1 MNINE
6 AELSITRVVGERGD
20 VSNGGETEDHN
31 LIVVGMAGSN
41 ASLTLYDKG
50 EYLDFTQADEMGDW
64 AKSLSSLST
73 GFHELTAKTSNGE
86 STSNAWSFT
95 IVSAAVR
102 PDISHVQDLRG
113 NLIENGGTTQDTIV
127 ILFGTAQDSIVEI
140 LDDTTSWGTA
150 QVDGNNIWSKRL
162 AGIEI
167 GEHRFTARNTSDGLA
182 SLPWVLTVE
191 SANTAP
197 VIVRVQ
203 DSNNQDITNGGSTED
218 TSIVLSGTAMASA
231 TIEVLDETTS
241 WGTVPVSLSGRWS
254 KPLAG
259 LEFGLHRF
267 RAKEVS
273 SQLESLP
280 WQLTVVNDPLV
291 IDTSP
296 MRLDG
301 FSIYMGW
308 PRTDNDSPGNTQV
321 RRPTGGSGVY
331 SYSSGN
337 TAIARVD
344 ANGKVWG
351 VGWGETTVSVS
362 DEKSNVVTFPVFV
375 TNVYE
380 LRHSSSQYTH
390 AQAVRYFETLSSRYI
405 AYEQRAQDEMVRL
418 YQRPYVYL
426 DQHYWCPVHEGC
438 GGGLGLCF
446 LYPEQSLGCADPN
459 LIYDMLILA
468 EIGTAVE
475 PNVMRFRG

>member
-1 MNINE
+1 MNINK
-6 AELSITRVVGERGD
+6 ADLSIIRVVGEHGE
-20 VSNGGETEDHN
+20 VSNDGETEDHN
-31 LIVVGMAGSN
+31 FIVAGMAGGN
-41 ASLTLYDKG
+41 ASLTLYDRG
-50 EYLDFTQADEMGDW
+50 EYIDFVQAEEMGDW
-64 AKSLSSLST
+64 AKSLRSLSA
-73 GFHELTAKTSNGE
+73 GFHELEARTSNGE
-86 STSNAWSFT
+86 STSNAWRFT
-95 IVSAAVR
+95 VVSAAVR
-102 PDISHVQDLRG
+102 PAISHVQDLRG

-127 ILFGTAQDSIVEI
+127 TLFGTAQDSLVEI

-150 QVDGNNIWSKRL
+150 QVDGNKIWNKRL

-167 GEHRFTARNTSDGLA
+167 GEHRFMARNADDGLE
-182 SLPWVLTVE
+182 SLPWLLTVE
-191 SANTAP
+191 SATTAP
-197 VIVRVQ
+197 VIVRAQ
-203 DSNNQDITNGGSTED
+203 DSNNQDITDGGSTED
-218 TSIVLSGTAMASA
+218 TSIVLSGAAMANA

-241 WGTVPVSLSGRWS
+241 WGTVPVSLSGSWS
-254 KPLAG
+254 KALAG

-296 MRLDG
+296 LHLDG
-301 FSIYMGW
+301 FSIYMRW

-331 SYSSGN
+331 RYSSGN
-337 TAIARVD
+337 TAVAQVD
-344 ANGKVWG
+344 ANGKVRG

-362 DEKSNVVTFPVFV
+362 DEQSNVVTFPVFV

-380 LRHSSSQYTH
+380 LRHASLQYTH
-390 AQAVRYFETLSSRYI
+390 AQAVRYFESLSSRYL

-418 YQRPYVYL
+418 YQRPFVYL

-438 GGGLGLCF
+438 GGGMALCF

-459 LIYDMLILA
+459 LMYDFLVLA
-468 EIGTAVE
+468 EIGTAVD
-475 PNVMRFRG
+475 PKVKCFRG

>member
-6 AELSITRVVGERGD
+6 ADLSITRVVGERGD

-31 LIVVGMAGSN
+31 FIVAGMAGGN
-41 ASLTLYDKG
+41 TSLTLYDRG
-50 EYLDFTQADEMGDW
+50 EYIDFVQAEEMGDW

-86 STSNAWSFT
+86 STSNAWRFT
-95 IVSAAVR
+95 IVSASVG

-127 ILFGTAQDSIVEI
+127 TLFGTAQDSIVEI

-150 QVDGNNIWSKRL
+150 AVDGNNIWNKRL

-167 GEHRFTARNTSDGLA
+167 GEHRFTAINTSDGLE
-182 SLPWVLTVE
+182 SLAWVLTVE

-197 VIVRVQ
+197 VIIRVQ

-231 TIEVLDETTS
+231 TLEVLDETTS
-241 WGTVPVSLSGRWS
+241 WGTVPVSLSGSWS
-254 KPLAG
+254 KSLAG

-301 FSIYMGW
+301 FSIYMDW

-321 RRPTGGSGVY
+321 RRPTGGSG
-331 SYSSGN
+331 SYRYLSSN
-337 TAIARVD
+337 TAIAQVD
-344 ANGKVWG
+344 SQGKVRG
-351 VGWGETTVSVS
+351 VGWGEAVISVT
-362 DEKSNVVTFPVFV
+362 DEKSDVVSFLVVV
-375 TNVYE
+375 TNVYV
-380 LRHSSSQYTH
+380 LVHSPHTYTH
-390 AQAVRYFETLSSRYI
+390 AEAVAYFESLSFHFE
-405 AYEQRAQDEMVRL
+405 AYDQRAQDEMVRL
-418 YQRPYVYL
+418 YQKPFPLLVN
-426 DQHYWCPVHEGC
+426 HYWCPVSSGC
-438 GGGLGLCF
+438 GGGLALSF
-446 LYPEQSLGCADPN
+446 VYPQQDLGCADPN
-459 LIYDMLILA
+459 LAYEVLMIAGVGKVLGADVL
-468 EIGTAVE
+468 V
-475 PNVMRFRG
+475 F